1 MELKKKTLRAIILG
15 AMGCIVL
22 YWILNET
29 ERVKAVADYAFRLIQ
44 PFLVGACIA
53 FILNVPMR
61 AIERLLKGIRN
72 ERGRRAIAILLTFL
86 AMGLVVTGVVC
97 LLIPQIEETA
107 LSIVQQMPAFFSR
120 VEQMVK
126 AFIGQDPQFV
136 QWLQDNTDL
145 ENLNWAMLV
154 EQSVDLAGN
163 SVKKIFGG
171 VVSAVG
177 TVANGTLDAIFGI
190 AFALYALA
198 SKETL
203 ARQGRKLLYA
213 FLPESAA
220 DQTVRILRLTNSTFS
235 NFISGQCLECI
246 ILGTMIAVSMLIF
259 RMPYIPLISV
269 LIAVTALVPLVGPFL
284 GCMISAFFI
293 LVNDPMQAVWFLVMF
308 LVIQQIE
315 GNVIYPRVVGTSIG
329 LPSMWVLVAVSIGG
343 DMMGVAGML
352 LMIPLASVVYAIVRE
367 YTGKRLESRQIDQ
380 EKLTNHPPELTSKFR
395 EKHVQ
400 AKRRRQARKAER
412 LAEMMKKTLH
422 IPEKE
427 EQE

>member
-29 ERVKAVADYAFRLIQ
+29 EQVKAVADYAFRLIQ

-177 TVANGTLDAIFGI
+177 TVANGTWMR
-190 AFALYALA
+190 
-198 SKETL
+198 S
-203 ARQGRKLLYA
+203 
-213 FLPESAA
+213 S
-220 DQTVRILRLTNSTFS
+220 
-235 NFISGQCLECI
+235 
-246 ILGTMIAVSMLIF
+246 VSLSRCML
-259 RMPYIPLISV
+259 
-269 LIAVTALVPLVGPFL
+269 
-284 GCMISAFFI
+284 
-293 LVNDPMQAVWFLVMF
+293 W
-308 LVIQQIE
+308 
-315 GNVIYPRVVGTSIG
+315 
-329 LPSMWVLVAVSIGG
+329 
-343 DMMGVAGML
+343 
-352 LMIPLASVVYAIVRE
+352 
-367 YTGKRLESRQIDQ
+367 
-380 EKLTNHPPELTSKFR
+380 
-395 EKHVQ
+395 
-400 AKRRRQARKAER
+400 QARKHWRVKGASFSMLFCRKAPRIR
-412 LAEMMKKTLH
+412 LCGFSG
-422 IPEKE
+422 
-427 EQE
+427 